1 MQKKIIYFIVALI
14 LVVSFGSIIIQPQ
27 ALTTDEVG
35 EDYTKEKVGDMSGK
49 LYEINKDEV
58 TTYGWPWTAIT
69 KTVKKE
75 YTSAGAVPDSIYYE
89 EYIDGKWYHGKL
101 KRTGEVEKLQYTWR
115 ATFTGKINY

>member
-1 MQKKIIYFIVALI
+1 MPKKIIYFIVALV
-14 LVVSFGSIIIQPQ
+14 LVVSFGSIVIQPQ
-27 ALTTDEVG
+27 AVTKGGVSV
-35 EDYTKEKVGDMSGK
+35 DYTKEKVGDMSGN
-49 LYEINKDEV
+49 LYTINKDEV

-75 YTSAGAVPDSIYYE
+75 YTSAAAVPDSIYYE